1 MSPEKVKRLEAIIA
15 ETLGLK
21 PGEFSFADFISD
33 PSKYGGTVND
43 AELLKIRIEN
53 DADDEVI
60 TNLFDGVNVA
70 SSTNTILNQDGPFGS
85 ADGIIGQGLPTDKKR
100 LVVKKN
106 AAGEVIYD
114 EDGNPETIE
123 IDTELG
129 IFPAT
134 NFYDTFIQT
143 LNQSDVMAIQN
154 YAINKGYID
163 EEDLG
168 SEINGNL
175 GIITENFIYEV
186 LNYGN
191 QEYEDWYL
199 GSPKRNKFEQ
209 LEENQS
215 QSFTIAKDINSF
227 FGGID
232 YRTNQYNKEQIVS
245 REIFAN
251 VLEEYL
257 DIKVASAEDEQA
269 KFDRESA
276 AQIRL
281 ANIPKTQVQLEEDL
295 EDYWKSLTN
304 DVLSDARK
312 EELALNVIR
321 NWSTYLDA
329 LEAQDKSLRA
339 GEVMNKYTGVQ
350 AWKKMGFDEPQMGG
364 YVTFEELKPEFSVE
378 NPEVLAQ
385 KELAEQAEAQS
396 NLDAEAQLIGDTQE
410 EYLKWLMGGK

>member
-1 MSPEKVKRLEAIIA
+1 MKPEKVKRLEAIIA
-15 ETLGLK
+15 ETLGLE
-21 PGEFSFADFISD
+21 PEEFSFADFISD

-53 DADDEVI
+53 DADDEIVI
-60 TNLFDGVNVA
+60 NLFDGINVA
-70 SSTNTILNQDGPFGS
+70 SSTDTILNQDGFFGS
-85 ADGIIGQGLPTDKKR
+85 ADDFVGTGLPTDKKR

-106 AAGEVIYD
+106 LNGEVIYD
-114 EDGNPETIE
+114 ENGNPETIE

-134 NFYDTFIQT
+134 DF
-143 LNQSDVMAIQN
+143 S
-154 YAINKGYID
+154 
-163 EEDLG
+163 
-168 SEINGNL
+168 
-175 GIITENFIYEV
+175 ENFIYEV

-232 YRTNQYNKEQIVS
+232 YRTNQYNKEQI
-245 REIFAN
+245 
-251 VLEEYL
+251 
-257 DIKVASAEDEQA
+257 ASAEDEQA

-281 ANIPKTQVQLEEDL
+281 DNRPKTQVQLEEDL

-312 EELALNVIR
+312 EELALSVLR
-321 NWSTYLDA
+321 NWSTYVDA
-329 LEAQDKSLRA
+329 LEAQDKSIRA
-339 GEVMNKYTGVQ
+339 QEVMNKYTGVQ
-350 AWKKMGFDEPQMGG
+350 AWQKMGFDEPQMGG
-364 YVTFEELKPEFSVE
+364 YVTFEEMKPEFLVE
-378 NPEVLAQ
+378 NPEVVAQ
-385 KELAEQAEAQS
+385 EALAEQAQAQS

-410 EYLKWLMGGK
+410 EYLRWLMGGK

>member
-15 ETLGLK
+15 ETLGLE
-21 PGEFSFADFISD
+21 PGEFSFTDFISD

-53 DADDEVI
+53 DADDEII
-60 TNLFDGVNVA
+60 TNLFDGVNIA

-114 EDGNPETIE
+114 KDGNPETIE

-134 NFYDTFIQT
+134 DFYDTFIQT

-251 VLEEYL
+251 VLDEYL
-257 DIKVASAEDEQA
+257 NIKVASAEDEQA

-276 AQIRL
+276 AAIRL

-312 EELALNVIR
+312 EELALGVMR
-321 NWSTYLDA
+321 NWSTYVDA
-329 LEAQDKSLRA
+329 LEAQDKSIRA
-339 GEVMNKYTGVQ
+339 QEVMNKYTGVQ
-350 AWKKMGFDEPQMGG
+350 AWQKMGFDKPQMGG
-364 YVTFEELKPEFSVE
+364 YVTFEEMKPEFLVE
-378 NPEVLAQ
+378 NPETVAQ
-385 KELAEQAEAQS
+385 EALAEQAQAQS

-410 EYLKWLMGGK
+410 EYLRWLMGGK

>member
-1 MSPEKVKRLEAIIA
+1 MKPEKVKRLEAIIA
-15 ETLGLK
+15 ETLGLE

-33 PSKYGGTVND
+33 PSKYNGTVND

-53 DADDEVI
+53 DADDEI
-60 TNLFDGVNVA
+60 IINLFDGVNVA
-70 SSTNTILNQDGPFGS
+70 SSTDTILNQEGPFGS
-85 ADGIIGQGLPTDKKR
+85 ADGIVGTGLPTDKKR

-106 AAGEVIYD
+106 LNGEVIYD
-114 EDGNPETIE
+114 ENGNPETIE

-134 NFYDTFIQT
+134 DFYDTFIQT

-251 VLEEYL
+251 VLDEYL

-281 ANIPKTQVQLEEDL
+281 DNRPKTQVQLEEDL

-312 EELALNVIR
+312 EELALSVLR
-321 NWSTYLDA
+321 NWSTYVDA

-350 AWKKMGFDEPQMGG
+350 AWQKMGFDEPQMGG

-378 NPEVLAQ
+378 NPEVVAQ
-385 KELAEQAEAQS
+385 EALAEQAQAQS

-410 EYLKWLMGGK
+410 EYLRWLMGGR